1 MCLVTYLQN
10 TIMRGQFDT
19 GSMHSIPIHS
29 LIVTVQQFNI
39 QNMSKFK
46 DNHMAHFG
54 LIEDIHNLM
63 RRSH

>member
-1 MCLVTYLQN
+1 MKNDASKSNLALVV
-10 TIMRGQFDT
+10 TI
-19 GSMHSIPIHS
+19 
-29 LIVTVQQFNI
+29 QQINI

-54 LIEDIHNLM
+54 LIEDIHNLI